1 MTLLIL
7 PEKETDMPSV
17 ATTPFNDQKPG
28 TSGLRKKVT
37 VFQQAGYLENF
48 VQSIFDSVPELKGG
62 ILVVGGDGRY
72 YNDTAIQ
79 IILSIAAANGVAKVI
94 VGQSGLLSTPAASCI
109 IRKYKAVGGII
120 LSASH
125 NPGGPSGDFGIK
137 YNGENGGPAV
147 ESVTQKIF
155 SRSLEID
162 VYKTTE
168 NIPANLETIG
178 SSQIEDMQVEIINSV
193 TDYAELMETLFD
205 FSAIKAMIASGFTLC
220 FDAMHAITGPYA
232 TEILVNRLGAPAG
245 SIINGI
251 PLPDFGGGHPDPN
264 PVYAKEL
271 FAKMFSKDA
280 PDFGACSDGDGD
292 RNIVLGKSTYVS
304 PSDSL
309 AVITANAHLAK
320 GYTRGISGV
329 ARSMPTSRAA
339 DRVAEKLGIE
349 CFETPTGWKFFG
361 NLLDAGRITICGEES
376 AGTGSDHVRE
386 KDGLW
391 AILMWLNIIAVSE
404 KSVAK
409 LVEQHWKE
417 YGRNYYSRHDYEGVD
432 KDKAERVMEILSAKL
447 GGLSGQSFHGET
459 VSKADSFSYTDPI
472 DGSVSKNQGL
482 RVEFES
488 GSRFVLRLS
497 GTGTVGATLRLYLES
512 YVSPTDDLNQET
524 QSALASLETIANE
537 LAAIKSTVER
547 EKPSVVS

>member
-1 MTLLIL
+1 MTTV
-7 PEKETDMPSV
+7 P
-17 ATTPFNDQKPG
+17 TTPFDDQKPG
-28 TSGLRKKVT
+28 TSGLRKRVT

-48 VQSIFDSVPELKGG
+48 VQSIFDSVPELVGG
-62 ILVVGGDGRY
+62 TLVVGGDGRF
-72 YNDTAIQ
+72 YNDVAIQ
-79 IILSIAAANGVAKVI
+79 TILSMAAANGIAKVI

-125 NPGGPSGDFGIK
+125 NPGGPDGDFGIK

-147 ESVTQKIF
+147 ESVTEKIF
-155 SRSLEID
+155 ERSLDIRS
-162 VYKTTE
+162 YKIVE
-168 NIPANLETIG
+168 NSPADLNQIG
-178 SSQIEDMQVEIINSV
+178 RSQIGKLEVEVINSV
-193 TDYAELMETLFD
+193 TDYAELMESLFD
-205 FSAIKAMIASGFTLC
+205 FDKIREMMSSGFTLC

-232 TEILVNRLGAPAG
+232 TEIFINRLGASSD

-251 PLPDFGGGHPDPN
+251 PLPNFGGGHPDPN

-271 FAKMFSKDA
+271 FEKMFGNNA

-292 RNIVLGKSTYVS
+292 RNIVLGQKTYVS

-309 AVITANAHLAK
+309 AVITANAHLVR
-320 GYTRGISGV
+320 GYKDGISGV

-339 DRVAEKLGIE
+339 DRVAAKLGIE

-391 AILMWLNIIAVSE
+391 AVLMWMNIIAASK
-404 KSVAK
+404 KSVPK
-409 LVEQHWKE
+409 LLEEHWDE

-432 KDKAERVMEILSAKL
+432 KDKAERVMEALRSKL
-447 GGLSGQSFHGET
+447 EGLVGNSYQGET
-459 VSKADSFSYTDPI
+459 VSKADSFSYIDPI
-472 DGSVSKNQGL
+472 DGTVSKNQGL

-497 GTGTVGATLRLYLES
+497 GTGTVGATLRLYLEK
-512 YVSPTDDLNQET
+512 YAPPTDDLNLDT
-524 QSALASLETIANE
+524 QFALDMLGSIANE
-537 LAAIKSTVER
+537 LAAIKLTLKR